1 MPLGIIANAIFI
13 LISGYFMSNK
23 IRMNIVGTARKLLPQ
38 LVSAT
43 VLLVIVSM
51 LVRSCVEIHE
61 AEANIKALDVQ
72 IFNDYYWF
80 VGYYFSVI
88 LTAALFLNKLL
99 QKINEKQYLTFLT
112 ICFVVIQLGW
122 LGSLID
128 NFAVGLRTLLAGIFL
143 YSFGGY
149 IQKYNPFKQLRFSSL
164 CLIILVVYIL
174 IYISNYNITMNNIE
188 QYLYYG
194 SNGEFY
200 QVLPSFENYSII
212 VIIMGITLFEMFKRI
227 RVPQS
232 TIINYLGSSTF
243 MVYLIHDNDFFYSL
257 WNTQD
262 WITLLYYRPY
272 AFIFKILIWTLITF
286 MIGVTAYILYTYV
299 LKIFTK
305 YKYLFLKSS

>member
-1 MPLGIIANAIFI
+1 M
-13 LISGYFMSNK
+13 YK
-23 IRMNIVGTARKLLPQ
+23 RQ
-38 LVSAT
+38 
-43 VLLVIVSM
+43 
-51 LVRSCVEIHE
+51 
-61 AEANIKALDVQ
+61 
-72 IFNDYYWF
+72 
-80 VGYYFSVI
+80 
-88 LTAALFLNKLL
+88 
-99 QKINEKQYLTFLT
+99 
-112 ICFVVIQLGW
+112 
-122 LGSLID
+122 
-128 NFAVGLRTLLAGIFL
+128 
-143 YSFGGY
+143 
-149 IQKYNPFKQLRFSSL
+149 
-164 CLIILVVYIL
+164 VYIL

-227 RVPQS
+227 RIPQS

-286 MIGVTAYILYTYV
+286 MIGVAAYIPVSYTHLDVYKRQLV
-299 LKIFTK
+299 DKEK
-305 YKYLFLKSS
+305 Y

>member
-1 MPLGIIANAIFI
+1 
-13 LISGYFMSNK
+13 MSNK
-23 IRMNIVGTARKLLPQ
+23 IRMDIVGTARKLLPQ

-72 IFNDYYWF
+72 IFNGYYWF

-149 IQKYNPFKQLRFSSL
+149 IQMMLSRLVDTFFSRTSW
-164 CLIILVVYIL
+164 
-174 IYISNYNITMNNIE
+174 TM
-188 QYLYYG
+188 
-194 SNGEFY
+194 
-200 QVLPSFENYSII
+200 
-212 VIIMGITLFEMFKRI
+212 
-227 RVPQS
+227 
-232 TIINYLGSSTF
+232 
-243 MVYLIHDNDFFYSL
+243 
-257 WNTQD
+257 
-262 WITLLYYRPY
+262 LLY
-272 AFIFKILIWTLITF
+272 AENHSIS
-286 MIGVTAYILYTYV
+286 VA
-299 LKIFTK
+299 
-305 YKYLFLKSS
+305 